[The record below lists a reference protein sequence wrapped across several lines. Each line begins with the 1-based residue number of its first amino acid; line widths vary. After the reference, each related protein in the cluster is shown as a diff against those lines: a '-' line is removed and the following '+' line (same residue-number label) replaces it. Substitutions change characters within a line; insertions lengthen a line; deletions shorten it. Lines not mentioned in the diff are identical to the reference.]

1 MPAPGSRSSE
11 SPSARANTPGSS
23 SPARCGWPTA
33 ARRRSGWP
41 CAATTPSSAGSST
54 EACNRWAAQRKAGC
68 RFAAPGFLLY
78 GPQRGPSH
86 GDQRRQRYAFIP
98 TAGPGRTK
106 NRPPPIRRTATR
118 TPAQIP
124 ATNPGRSRVR
134 ARTARQIRRQTRTPG
149 HRGTGTGTKK
159 TGRTLFKVR
168 PVRLSARGRTAVT
181 SCRPC
186 RLRALPVRQAAR
198 TSSRRARTPW

>member
-1 MPAPGSRSSE
+1 M
-11 SPSARANTPGSS
+11 
-23 SPARCGWPTA
+23 
-33 ARRRSGWP
+33 
-41 CAATTPSSAGSST
+41 
-54 EACNRWAAQRKAGC
+54 AAQRKAGC

-106 NRPPPIRRTATR
+106 NRTPPDPPHSHPHTG
-118 TPAQIP
+118 
-124 ATNPGRSRVR
+124 TNPRHESGCSRVR
-134 ARTARQIRRQTRTPG
+134 ARTARQIRRQTRTPGHRGIGASG

-181 SCRPC
+181 STSCRPC